1 MDVQALRALIDLLDS
16 DGNRKPEVSVPPFGI
31 GEAVIVRTVT
41 LYYTGRITRTTP
53 GFVVLTDAAWI
64 ADTGRWST
72 AMASG
77 VLGEIEPYPG
87 EVAVSLGAVIDVAP
101 WPHPLPRDAK

>member
-1 MDVQALRALIDLLDS
+1 MNAKALRALIDLLDTPDS
-16 DGNRKPEVSVPPFGI
+16 AVQEFPFPVGD
-31 GEAVIVRTVT
+31 AVIIRTVT
-41 LYYTGRITRTTP
+41 LYYTGRVQRVEA

-72 AMASG
+72 AMTSG

-101 WPHPLPRDAK
+101 WSHTLPRDTK